1 VSKSA
6 FTRSNGY
13 LVSFGSTPTTQCNPK
28 TSRGPTGKQPE
39 LRRTVVD
46 RGGKLG
52 QTAHRSVCRRRN
64 PRLRRQRRK
73 TSVLTEKPVKHSKLS
88 QFTLFRLRKVSFL
101 SKNQLVADGNSVSR
115 DTGAYATRSALA
127 VALRR
132 FKSASSARQAAGTL
146 QPRALSRYKPT

>member
-1 VSKSA
+1 MAVHQLRNVTQKPAGDPQENNQNFAERWWIAEILLSA
-6 FTRSNGY
+6 
-13 LVSFGSTPTTQCNPK
+13 
-28 TSRGPTGKQPE
+28 
-39 LRRTVVD
+39 
-46 RGGKLG
+46 GKLG